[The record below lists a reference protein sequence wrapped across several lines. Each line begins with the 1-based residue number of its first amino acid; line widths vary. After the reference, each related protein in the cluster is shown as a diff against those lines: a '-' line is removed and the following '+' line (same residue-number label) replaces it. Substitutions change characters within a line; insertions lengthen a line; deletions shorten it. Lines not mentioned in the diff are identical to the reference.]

1 MNTKQLNK
9 KKLQQIKQQVIED
22 LIKTDIGYQ
31 LLVIDTAT
39 EIYNTNISIIR
50 HARNQKNLSE
60 KSKEIL
66 NGLIQENKQLRPL
79 LEKIN

>member
-1 MNTKQLNK
+1 MNTKQLTQRAIDN
-9 KKLQQIKQQVIED
+9 
-22 LIKTDIGYQ
+22 LIKTDIKYQ

-39 EIYNTNISIIR
+39 EIYNTNIAIIR
-50 HARNQKNLSE
+50 HARKQKNLSD

-66 NGLIQENKQLRPL
+66 NGLIEENKRLRPL

>member
-1 MNTKQLNK
+1 MNTKQLTQRAIDN
-9 KKLQQIKQQVIED
+9 
-22 LIKTDIGYQ
+22 LISTDIKYQ

-39 EIYNTNISIIR
+39 EIYNTNIAIIR
-50 HARNQKNLSE
+50 HARKQKNLTD

-66 NGLIQENKQLRPL
+66 NGLIEENKRLRPL